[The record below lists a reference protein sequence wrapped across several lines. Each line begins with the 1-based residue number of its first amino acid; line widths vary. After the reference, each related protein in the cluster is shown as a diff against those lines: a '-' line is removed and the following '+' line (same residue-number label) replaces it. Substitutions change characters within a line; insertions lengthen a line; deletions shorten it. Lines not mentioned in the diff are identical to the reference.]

1 MRVVTEPTPFEALDA
16 CHREILAHLKDLAE
30 LVRQIEAKGVDAAAQ
45 RQAGV
50 IEAFFSG
57 TSRQHH
63 EQEEKT
69 VFPPL
74 LASGDPALT
83 ETVRTLQQDHGWIEE
98 NWIELA
104 PQLSAIASGN
114 NWPDAAELQHGVQVF
129 VDLCTGHIAL
139 EETVVYPESRAQWAR
154 AVAARAGLKGKLR
167 RA

>member
-1 MRVVTEPTPFEALDA
+1 MPADTDPDPFEALDA
-16 CHREILAHLKDLAE
+16 CHRQILVHLEALAE
-30 LVRQIEAKGVDAAAQ
+30 LAKQIEASGVDARAQ
-45 RQAGV
+45 QQASV
-50 IEAFFSG
+50 IERFFSG

-63 EQEEKT
+63 EQEEKS

-114 NWPDAAELQHGVQVF
+114 NWPDPAEFLHGVQVF
-129 VDLCTGHIAL
+129 VGLCTEHIAL
-139 EETVVYPESRAQWAR
+139 EETFVYPESRAQWAR
-154 AVAARAGLKGKLR
+154 AVAARALRETAR